1 MAQTAGSSPTFRQP
15 DWRIGHNARRDHRKY
30 GCGPW
35 VEITTRAPTLDPHT
49 KSPNASTT
57 PTPSWPMIVPTRTPA
72 NCRCSQA
79 NKGVGRFLNTEF
91 RHRVA
96 PDIADTVPDGCFHHT
111 FLTS

>member
-1 MAQTAGSSPTFRQP
+1 
-15 DWRIGHNARRDHRKY
+15 
-30 GCGPW
+30 
-35 VEITTRAPTLDPHT
+35 
-49 KSPNASTT
+49 
-57 PTPSWPMIVPTRTPA
+57 MIVPTRTPA